1 MTVSSTTRQAGPYHG
16 NDIVA
21 AFPFAFRVFSA
32 GDVQVVQTDP
42 DGVETTLT
50 LTTHYTVSL
59 NANQNSNPG
68 GTVTAVSAPATGYKW
83 TLTSDI
89 DPLQAIDL
97 TNLGGFYPA
106 VINTGFDKLT
116 ILVQQVLNKV
126 ARSIKIPISDNSGEI
141 TIPTAA
147 GRANRFLAF
156 DGDGNPIAATGLAS
170 SPVSAF
176 MAPVVAAA
184 TAPAARALLGF
195 DSSSGGDFLVFQNT
209 AAAAEAAVRIDV
221 TQTTSGASLK
231 MSNSGLNTQATLRA
245 RADGGVTV
253 YVGQTAG
260 AGSTSG
266 VQAVDVDAVG
276 NVQVGIAGIAGGRTV
291 QIVNTDTGAGSFA
304 QTFLQSNAGAINLQ
318 VNSTAGGGTA
328 SILSS
333 ATGAMSIGSTI
344 AAALNFVTNN
354 IARLTITSA
363 GAVNAT
369 VSLSDNNCRVFSRA
383 TGSMYESAE
392 TTITNSS
399 WHVWSHG
406 LAGVPVSYKIIA
418 RCKTAEQG
426 YAVGDEIDVTCGG
439 SGTDYYFTQVNATQ
453 IAWAL
458 PRFLLTAN
466 RTTASSVVNLTAGNW
481 RVIARAHY

>member
-1 MTVSSTTRQAGPYHG
+1 MTVSSTTRQAGPYDG
-16 NDIVA
+16 NGVTT

-59 NANQNSNPG
+59 NANQNSNAG

-209 AAAAEAAVRIDV
+209 AAAAEAALR
-221 TQTTSGASLK
+221 
-231 MSNSGLNTQATLRA
+231 LNATQATSGISLKLSNSALNKQVSMRA
-245 RADGGVTV
+245 GADGGLSI
-253 YVGQTAG
+253 YVNQTAG
-260 AGSTSG
+260 GSSTSG
-266 VQAVDVDAVG
+266 VQSLDCGPDGNVVVG
-276 NVQVGIAGIAGGRTV
+276 NSPAVNTGRTLTVFNNDAGAGAYARMQAQSNAGTAFLQVQSIAGGRGVSLYCNTGGALNVFTQDAQALNLGTNNNATRMVFGATSGITV
-291 QIVNTDTGAGSFA
+291 NENMTFASGVTPIAKNTAKAWVNFNGTGTVAIRDSHNVDSITDHGTGDY
-304 QTFLQSNAGAINLQ
+304 TINF
-318 VNSTAGGGTA
+318 TAGVLA
-328 SILSS
+328 NANY
-333 ATGAMSIGSTI
+333 ATAMSANSNTGTQ
-344 AAALNFVTNN
+344 ARWAFENF
-354 IARLTITSA
+354 
-363 GAVNAT
+363 
-369 VSLSDNNCRVFSRA
+369 DNV
-383 TGSMYESAE
+383 
-392 TTITNSS
+392 
-399 WHVWSHG
+399 V
-406 LAGVPVSYKIIA
+406 
-418 RCKTAEQG
+418 
-426 YAVGDEIDVTCGG
+426 
-439 SGTDYYFTQVNATQ
+439 
-453 IAWAL
+453 
-458 PRFLLTAN
+458 
-466 RTTASSVVNLTAGNW
+466 RTTTQLRIYTLTGGLSQADTAVVCVTVFGA
-481 RVIARAHY
+481 